1 MACYIWPCNLLLG
14 AANLCAVSSQV
25 VGASNPDLD
34 RLQVSTD
41 RESRKMLQGYAAQYS
56 REISTLLLRIPHEL
70 LLLLKTND
78 CLRSVDN
85 ILVRGGGVGARGAS
99 TPGGQ
104 GVHIS
109 AASLKAMQRS
119 GFGAGNNL
127 AALLEMLC
135 T

>member
-1 MACYIWPCNLLLG
+1 MVGMLLVQTGWCLH
-14 AANLCAVSSQV
+14 AAYEAPPVYTVSNVMLFNHVPFLHLVLLSQI
-25 VGASNPDLD
+25 VGASTPDLD

-85 ILVRGGGVGARGAS
+85 ILV
-99 TPGGQ
+99 GQ
-104 GVHIS
+104 
-109 AASLKAMQRS
+109 K
-119 GFGAGNNL
+119 
-127 AALLEMLC
+127 
-135 T
+135 